1 MFGRSRH
8 DSVLRFSR
16 RQSEIGSATSV
27 HRDGLEMLAR
37 RQSTQLG
44 YKNCIGHLTA
54 NLMTTYEASIF
65 YLTEAFTLG
74 AHQGADWLH
83 CACMFIVDACY
94 SVADESIQ
102 A

>member
-1 MFGRSRH
+1 
-8 DSVLRFSR
+8 
-16 RQSEIGSATSV
+16 
-27 HRDGLEMLAR
+27 
-37 RQSTQLG
+37 
-44 YKNCIGHLTA
+44 
-54 NLMTTYEASIF
+54 LMTTYEASIF

-83 CACMFIVDACY
+83 RACMFIVDACY